1 MRILTAL
8 AFALTLLLA
17 GGIAAQKAIPP
28 APLVNDEG
36 GTVIIDGILSYTD
49 PLFTDGAAQPV
60 IILEDQAGF
69 VDRNRYYLM
78 PIESQVLG
86 QLTTD
91 FYESPV
97 FYSLTLPQVPRGG
110 QRDVDQD
117 GAQDIGVQVFAVAY
131 WENIF
136 GDPYL
141 EERDLFGGG
150 WSGAYASTRIS
161 EDPAEEWEVVGG
173 ILVVYAPDDQQG
185 FPSEFGGDGRLFTAD
200 DPIVGLPQG
209 WTVVN
214 LDTTPFTFDRSRQ
227 VTIDLIEP
235 EGAALVDYSSMGLV
249 EGFDAMI
256 EKLRNEYAFTEYK
269 NIDWDALVAAYRPR
283 IEQAE
288 RSGDIQQYLFALRDF
303 NWSIPDGH
311 VGWGADFYLSQHRDR
326 DITGGLGIA
335 VRELD
340 DGRAVVTYLTAAS
353 PAEKA
358 GIQLRA
364 EIIALDGVP
373 IGEAAAAVIPWNS
386 PFSSDHVRRLEQF
399 RHLLRSPI
407 GTDVSVTYRNPGVTE
422 PTTVTLRSIRELES
436 FDASAIGVR
445 QGFTGYELPLDYYVR
460 PDGYVVAKIYSF
472 QDNRLLSIQLWERL
486 MQTLNLQ
493 GAPGL
498 IIDMRENLG
507 GSGFLA
513 DQMAAYLFDE
523 PLLLGQTA
531 HYDRFSGEFF
541 SDPRGV
547 DRYYLPTPEKR
558 YRGPVAVLVG
568 PNCNSACEFFSYDL
582 TLNDRAA
589 IVGQYP
595 TAGLGGSIDYFILPP
610 GIFFQFTAGRALD
623 ADGEIH
629 IEGKGV
635 VPTVRVPVNEETL
648 FGGEDAILEAAV
660 RHLNET
666 S

>member
-256 EKLRNEYAFTEYK
+256 EKLRNEYVFTEYK

-283 IEQAE
+283 IERAE